1 MPVQLY
7 LIDACG
13 PKKAAS
19 ALAANTIL
27 RSIAAGL
34 LPLAGTSLYDQLGL
48 GWGNS
53 LLGFLAIMFLPVPW
67 LLYRYGKRLREWSEE
82 RYTDL

>member
-1 MPVQLY
+1 MTVQLY
-7 LIDACG
+7 LIDDCG

-34 LPLAGTSLYDQLGL
+34 LPLAGQPLYNRLGL

-53 LLGFLAIMFLPVPW
+53 LLGFLAILFIPIPW
-67 LLYRYGKRLREWSEE
+67 LLYRYGRQLREWSE
-82 RYTDL
+82 